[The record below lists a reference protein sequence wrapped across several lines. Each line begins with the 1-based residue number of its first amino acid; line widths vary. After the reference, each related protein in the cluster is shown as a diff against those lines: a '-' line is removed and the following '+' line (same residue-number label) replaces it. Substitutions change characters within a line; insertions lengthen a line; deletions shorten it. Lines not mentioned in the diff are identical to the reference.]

1 MNTEDKQQF
10 VLGLK
15 EGIPVMIGFFPIATA
30 FSMIA
35 LQSGLTSLET
45 NAMSIFVLAGASQ
58 MMAISMLSL
67 GAGVFEIIL
76 ATFIINLRH
85 FIMSTY
91 VMNKLKN
98 TSLPRKLLLA
108 FGVTDETFGIV
119 SSKNDK
125 NCNQYYFGGL
135 TLITYGSWVIGTLV
149 GTTLGQLLPAQ
160 ICANMSI
167 ALYAMF
173 IALLTPNVMK
183 DHKIGVV
190 VLISMLLNYVFSK
203 MISSSWSIILA
214 TVLGALV
221 GTFILK
227 EEDTYEYQND
237 TTDSGNESRNISS

>member
-1 MNTEDKQQF
+1 MRTENKQQF

-15 EGIPVMIGFFPIATA
+15 EGIPIMVGFFPIATA

-35 LQSGLTSLET
+35 LQSGLTSLQT
-45 NAMSIFVLAGASQ
+45 NAMSVFLLAGASQ
-58 MMAISMLSL
+58 MMAVSMLSL

-98 TSLPRKLLLA
+98 TPLPRKLVLA

-119 SSKNDK
+119 SSKGDE
-125 NCNQYYFGGL
+125 NCNQYYFAGL
-135 TLITYGSWVIGTLV
+135 TLITYGSWVLGTLA

-173 IALLTPNVMK
+173 IALLAPDVSK
-183 DHKIGVV
+183 DHKVGVV
-190 VLISMLLNYVFSK
+190 VLISMLLNYAFSK
-203 MISSSWSIILA
+203 AISSSWSIILA
-214 TVLGALV
+214 TVLGAFI

-227 EEDTYEYQND
+227 EEGNYEYEND